1 MAAPTPEASEIYIGL
16 MSGTS
21 VDGVDAVLA
30 DFSADRP
37 KVLAHVYQAFDADLR
52 AQMLRLCTSGAD
64 EIELAG
70 AASLRLAEAY
80 AGCVRSALGAASLT
94 ASDVRAI
101 GAHGQTVRHRPDV
114 GFTVQLNAPA
124 HLAEATGIDVIAD
137 FRSRDLAAGGQ
148 GAPLVAAFHAA
159 AFGADSPRAVVNIGG
174 ISNVTFLPAGTQPT
188 LGFDCGP
195 GNVLLDLNAARHLGT
210 PMDRDGKWAE
220 QGRADEALLSQL
232 LVGPLFREAP
242 AEKHRAR
249 ALFGH
254 VARCRD
260 PRQRRASRRAAHV
273 DRTDRTSYWRCDR
286 PLVRHGR
293 RGRRLRRRH
302 AQSACSCAR
311 LPQQSLPAH
320 CALQMSL
327 EFRPIRSKPS
337 PLPGSLGALSDASPA
352 RHRQS
357 PVRAG
362 PEYWARY
369 IQPDA
374 AAARAPKKG
383 APERPCIRQA

>member
-1 MAAPTPEASEIYIGL
+1 M
-16 MSGTS
+16 
-21 VDGVDAVLA
+21 
-30 DFSADRP
+30 
-37 KVLAHVYQAFDADLR
+37 
-52 AQMLRLCTSGAD
+52 
-64 EIELAG
+64 
-70 AASLRLAEAY
+70 
-80 AGCVRSALGAASLT
+80 RSALGAAGLT

-159 AFGADSPRAVVNIGG
+159 VFGADAPRAVVNIGG
-174 ISNVTFLPAGTQPT
+174 ISNITFLPARTQPT

-232 LVGPLFREAP
+232 LSDPYFAKPPPKSTGRELFSATWLDAATRNS
-242 AEKHRAR
+242 
-249 ALFGH
+249 
-254 VARCRD
+254 CC
-260 PRQRRASRRAAHV
+260 ASRPAAHV

-293 RGRRLRRRH
+293 GGRRLRRWH
-302 AQSACSCAR
+302 AQSG
-311 LPQQSLPAH
+311 AH
-320 CALQMSL
+320 
-327 EFRPIRSKPS
+327 
-337 PLPGSLGALSDASPA
+337 
-352 RHRQS
+352 
-357 PVRAG
+357 
-362 PEYWARY
+362 
-369 IQPDA
+369 
-374 AAARAPKKG
+374 ARAWRSNRSPRI
-383 APERPCIRQA
+383 ASFR